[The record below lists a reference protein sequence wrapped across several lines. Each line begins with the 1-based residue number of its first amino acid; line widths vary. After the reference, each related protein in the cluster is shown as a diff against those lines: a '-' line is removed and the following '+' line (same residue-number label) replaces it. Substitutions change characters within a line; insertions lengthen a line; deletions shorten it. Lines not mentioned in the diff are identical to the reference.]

1 VRIGIDIDDV
11 IAECAAPYLRA
22 FANEFGLDLGD
33 AVLGWHLL
41 DEFGDISKEKKD
53 EFRVNLYDG
62 KFFSELECYP
72 DCADALP
79 RLVAAG
85 HELHFVTARSE
96 RRRRITEEWLRRKD
110 LLRYATTVQLKPIGD
125 FVPRAYDASG
135 SGEYKAVTA
144 RRLALDWF
152 CEDDPVVTRRL
163 AEEGVH
169 VFLFDRPWN
178 GEVAHA
184 LVRRV
189 RDWGAVV
196 RELVPGDARRA
207 ERREGAAGD

>member
-1 VRIGIDIDDV
+1 MRIGVDIDDV

-22 FANEFGLDLGD
+22 FAKEFGLDLGD

-41 DEFGDISKEKKD
+41 DEFADIPKEKKD

-62 KFFSELECYP
+62 KFFGELECYP
-72 DCADALP
+72 DCANALP

-85 HELHFVTARSE
+85 HEIHFISARSE
-96 RRRRITEEWLRRKD
+96 RRRRITVDWLEKKG
-110 LLRYATTVQLKPIGD
+110 LLEYAASVQLKPIGD

-135 SGEYKAVTA
+135 SGEYKAAVA
-144 RRLALDWF
+144 RRLALDYF
-152 CEDDPVVTRRL
+152 CEDDPVVARRL
-163 AEEGVH
+163 AEEQVP

-178 GEVAHA
+178 GELAHP

-189 RDWGAVV
+189 RDWDEVV
-196 RELVPGDARRA
+196 RELVPDTGGPHARS
-207 ERREGAAGD
+207 AAG

>member
-1 VRIGIDIDDV
+1 MQTAHNVTVRIGVDIDDV

-22 FANEFGLDLGD
+22 FAKEFGLDLGD
-33 AVLGWHLL
+33 AALGWHLL
-41 DEFGDISKEKKD
+41 DEFADISKEKKD

-62 KFFSELECYP
+62 KFFGELECYP

-85 HELHFVTARSE
+85 YEVHFITARSE
-96 RRRRITEEWLRRKD
+96 RRRRITTEWLERKG
-110 LLRYATTVQLKPIGD
+110 LLRFATSLQLKPIGD

-135 SGEYKAVTA
+135 SGEYKASVA
-144 RRLALDWF
+144 RRLSLDLF
-152 CEDDPVVTRRL
+152 CEDDPIVARRL
-163 AEEGVH
+163 AEERVR

-178 GEVAHA
+178 GELAHP

-189 RDWGAVV
+189 RDWDEVV
-196 RELVPGDARRA
+196 RELV
-207 ERREGAAGD
+207 AA